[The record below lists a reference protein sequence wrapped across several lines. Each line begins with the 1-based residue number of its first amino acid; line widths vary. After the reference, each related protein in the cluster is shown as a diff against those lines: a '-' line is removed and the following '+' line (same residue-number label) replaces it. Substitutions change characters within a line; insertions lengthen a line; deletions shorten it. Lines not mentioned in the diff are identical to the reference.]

1 MVCFKHWLQ
10 CLMNVFD
17 YFIPK
22 HEPQHALV
30 SFLENYEAL
39 TSMLI
44 YCAKLPNLNEL
55 IKVLLHNKAKKNNHV
70 QKHYKKSQLFK

>member
-1 MVCFKHWLQ
+1 
-10 CLMNVFD
+10 MNVFD
-17 YFIPK
+17 YFIPQ

-44 YCAKLPNLNEL
+44 YSAKLPNLNEL
-55 IKVLLHNKAKKNNHV
+55 IKVLLHIKAKKKNHV
-70 QKHYKKSQLFK
+70 QKHYKKSQLLKSFNLTR

>member
-22 HEPQHALV
+22 HEPQRAFV

-44 YCAKLPNLNEL
+44 SCAKLPN
-55 IKVLLHNKAKKNNHV
+55 
-70 QKHYKKSQLFK
+70 F